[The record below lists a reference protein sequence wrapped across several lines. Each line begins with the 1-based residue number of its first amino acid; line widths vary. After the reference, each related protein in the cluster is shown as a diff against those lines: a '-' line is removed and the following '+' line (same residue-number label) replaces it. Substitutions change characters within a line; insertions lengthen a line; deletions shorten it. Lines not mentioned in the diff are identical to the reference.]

1 MVDKTDCR
9 GLQGVACVDVRS
21 DPDQIRSEYISSS
34 HTRLIRCSTIR
45 RVHLMHDVRIFGDLD
60 QVHSL
65 ALAQAKTLPLNDHSD
80 VLSDANLVT
89 DVSLRKEAI
98 APVPLDVGTLSD
110 RHQVVLEATTNPDDR
125 ASRR

>member
-1 MVDKTDCR
+1 
-9 GLQGVACVDVRS
+9 
-21 DPDQIRSEYISSS
+21 
-34 HTRLIRCSTIR
+34 
-45 RVHLMHDVRIFGDLD
+45 MHDVRIFGDLD

-80 VLSDANLVT
+80 VRSDQT
-89 DVSLRKEAI
+89 I